1 MAAARSTDELCS
13 AMRGAMAKPRSAVGE
28 SASAGNPGSPHE
40 AGSSPDAAFDSQAVP
55 HALAFEHR
63 RTSKAKTE
71 IATTAGKKPK
81 PQELK
86 RRRKA
91 RPPFGAA
98 LRRDM
103 PACEILPEP
112 RTREGEPHEQ
122 NSAQPGAATGAF
134 GATRPKTRAGRP
146 RCCGKI
152 RRDAPM
158 RRLGIPFRPRAE
170 GVRLVRQSE
179 HGTGRGSMQSG
190 RSQTAL
196 RPTITPE
203 HEKSRA

>member
-98 LRRDM
+98 PRRDM

-112 RTREGEPHEQ
+112 RTREGEPHER
-122 NSAQPGAATGAF
+122 NSAPRRAPLAQRARKRALAVRDAAGKSAATRRCAVSASPF
-134 GATRPKTRAGRP
+134 GRA
-146 RCCGKI
+146 
-152 RRDAPM
+152 
-158 RRLGIPFRPRAE
+158 PRACASS
-170 GVRLVRQSE
+170 GNPSTAQGAVRCNPAAAKPR
-179 HGTGRGSMQSG
+179 SG
-190 RSQTAL
+190 R
-196 RPTITPE
+196 R
-203 HEKSRA
+203 